1 MTKPRVK
8 ASDKGVAA
16 QPSLAD
22 IEPYQQGKSRLENF
36 EQPVRLSSNE
46 SSYGCSPM
54 ATEAFL
60 RAQQELHRYPDGSQL
75 NLREAVAEIHNVSP
89 AQIVCGNGSEELIG
103 LCTRSFV
110 SSGDE
115 VILTRNHF
123 VMCPI
128 YARAQGADV
137 ILADEAGDVID
148 VDKILAAI
156 TDRTRMVIVANPNNP
171 TGTYFNASEL
181 ERLISGVPESILL
194 ILDGA
199 YAEYVTAAD
208 YNDGLGYVSD
218 HINIVVTHTFSKIYG
233 LAALRVGWAYS
244 SKEIIELMNR
254 IRLPFNL
261 NSVGQKAAIAA
272 INDKNFINKA
282 IKHNKKWKPFIEKKL
297 NNLGLTII
305 PGVANFVLVKFKN
318 TKQANNCYTYL
329 ESKGIYVRKI
339 NEYGLPQFLRI
350 TVGLKNENITLCK
363 TISKFIS
370 L

>member
-1 MTKPRVK
+1 M
-8 ASDKGVAA
+8 
-16 QPSLAD
+16 
-22 IEPYQQGKSRLENF
+22 
-36 EQPVRLSSNE
+36 SSNE
-46 SSYGCSPM
+46 TPLGTSSKVIKLLKKNPFSIS
-54 ATEAFL
+54 
-60 RAQQELHRYPDGSQL
+60 RYPDGSA
-75 NLREAVAEIHNVSP
+75 NELRYELSKKFKISINN
-89 AQIVCGNGSEELIG
+89 IICGNGSDEILSLFAHCFSG
-103 LCTRSFV
+103 P
-110 SSGDE
+110 GDE
-115 VILTRNHF
+115 VIYSKHGFL
-123 VMCPI
+123 VYPI
-128 YARAQGADV
+128 AIKAAGSTPISVAEKNYKADV
-137 ILADEAGDVID
+137 NNIIKKASKKT
-148 VDKILAAI
+148 KICYI
-156 TDRTRMVIVANPNNP
+156 ANPNNP
-171 TGTYFNASEL
+171 TGTYLSKKEL
-181 ERLISGVPESILL
+181 IKLRENLPKKCLL
-194 ILDGA
+194 VIDSA
-199 YAEYVTAAD
+199 YAEYVNEPD
-208 YNDGLGYVSD
+208 YTDGLDLAKKYN
-218 HINIVVTHTFSKIYG
+218 NIACTRTFSKIYG

-329 ESKGIYVRKI
+329 ESKEIYVRKI

>member
-1 MTKPRVK
+1 VIKLLKKNPF
-8 ASDKGVAA
+8 SI
-16 QPSLAD
+16 S
-22 IEPYQQGKSRLENF
+22 
-36 EQPVRLSSNE
+36 
-46 SSYGCSPM
+46 
-54 ATEAFL
+54 
-60 RAQQELHRYPDGSQL
+60 RYPDGSA
-75 NLREAVAEIHNVSP
+75 NELRYELSKKFKININNV
-89 AQIVCGNGSEELIG
+89 ICGNGSDEILSLFAHCFSG
-103 LCTRSFV
+103 P
-110 SSGDE
+110 GDE
-115 VILTRNHF
+115 VIYSKHGFL
-123 VMCPI
+123 VYPI
-128 YARAQGADV
+128 AIKAAGSTPISVAEKNYKADV
-137 ILADEAGDVID
+137 NNIIKKASKKT
-148 VDKILAAI
+148 KICYI
-156 TDRTRMVIVANPNNP
+156 ANPNNP
-171 TGTYFNASEL
+171 TGTYLSKKEL
-181 ERLISGVPESILL
+181 IKLRENLPKKCLL
-194 ILDGA
+194 VIDSA
-199 YAEYVTAAD
+199 YAEYVDESD
-208 YNDGLGYVSD
+208 YTDGLDLAKKYN
-218 HINIVVTHTFSKIYG
+218 NIACTRTFSKIYG

-282 IKHNKKWKPFIEKKL
+282 IKHNKKWKPFIETKL

>member
-1 MTKPRVK
+1 MIKLLKKNPF
-8 ASDKGVAA
+8 SI
-16 QPSLAD
+16 S
-22 IEPYQQGKSRLENF
+22 
-36 EQPVRLSSNE
+36 
-46 SSYGCSPM
+46 
-54 ATEAFL
+54 
-60 RAQQELHRYPDGSQL
+60 RYPDGSA
-75 NLREAVAEIHNVSP
+75 NELRYELSKKFKISINNV
-89 AQIVCGNGSEELIG
+89 ICGNGSDEILSLFAHCFSG
-103 LCTRSFV
+103 P
-110 SSGDE
+110 GDE
-115 VILTRNHF
+115 VIYSKHGFL
-123 VMCPI
+123 VYPI
-128 YARAQGADV
+128 AIKAAGSTPISVAEKNYKADV
-137 ILADEAGDVID
+137 NNIIKKASKKT
-148 VDKILAAI
+148 KICYI
-156 TDRTRMVIVANPNNP
+156 ANPNNP
-171 TGTYFNASEL
+171 TGTYLSKKEL
-181 ERLISGVPESILL
+181 IKLRENLPKKCLL
-194 ILDGA
+194 VIDSA
-199 YAEYVTAAD
+199 YAEYVDEPD
-208 YNDGLGYVSD
+208 YTDGLDLAKKYN
-218 HINIVVTHTFSKIYG
+218 NIACTRTFSKIYG

>member
-1 MTKPRVK
+1 M
-8 ASDKGVAA
+8 
-16 QPSLAD
+16 
-22 IEPYQQGKSRLENF
+22 
-36 EQPVRLSSNE
+36 SSNE
-46 SSYGCSPM
+46 TPLGTSSKVIKLLKKNPFSIS
-54 ATEAFL
+54 
-60 RAQQELHRYPDGSQL
+60 RYPDGSA
-75 NLREAVAEIHNVSP
+75 NELRYELSKKFKIN
-89 AQIVCGNGSEELIG
+89 INNIICGNGSDEILSLFAHCFSG
-103 LCTRSFV
+103 P
-110 SSGDE
+110 GDE
-115 VILTRNHF
+115 VIYSKHGFL
-123 VMCPI
+123 VYPI
-128 YARAQGADV
+128 AIKAAGSTPISVAEKNYKADV
-137 ILADEAGDVID
+137 NNIIKKASKKT
-148 VDKILAAI
+148 KICYI
-156 TDRTRMVIVANPNNP
+156 ANPNNP
-171 TGTYFNASEL
+171 TGTYLSKKEL
-181 ERLISGVPESILL
+181 IKLRENLPKKCLL
-194 ILDGA
+194 VIDSA
-199 YAEYVTAAD
+199 YAEYVDEPD
-208 YNDGLGYVSD
+208 YTDGLDLAKKYN
-218 HINIVVTHTFSKIYG
+218 NIACTRTFSKIYG

-329 ESKGIYVRKI
+329 ESKEIYVRKI

>member
-1 MTKPRVK
+1 MIKLLKKNPF
-8 ASDKGVAA
+8 SI
-16 QPSLAD
+16 S
-22 IEPYQQGKSRLENF
+22 
-36 EQPVRLSSNE
+36 
-46 SSYGCSPM
+46 
-54 ATEAFL
+54 
-60 RAQQELHRYPDGSQL
+60 RYPDGSA
-75 NLREAVAEIHNVSP
+75 NELRYELSKKFKININNV
-89 AQIVCGNGSEELIG
+89 ICGNGSDEILSLFAHCFSG
-103 LCTRSFV
+103 P
-110 SSGDE
+110 GDE
-115 VILTRNHF
+115 VIYSKHGFL
-123 VMCPI
+123 VYPI
-128 YARAQGADV
+128 AIKAAGSTPISVAEKNYKADV
-137 ILADEAGDVID
+137 NNIIKKASKKT
-148 VDKILAAI
+148 KICYI
-156 TDRTRMVIVANPNNP
+156 ANPNNP
-171 TGTYFNASEL
+171 TGTYLSKKEL
-181 ERLISGVPESILL
+181 IKLRENLPKKCLL
-194 ILDGA
+194 VIDSA
-199 YAEYVTAAD
+199 YAEYVDESD
-208 YNDGLGYVSD
+208 YTDGLDLAKKYN
-218 HINIVVTHTFSKIYG
+218 NIACTRTFSKIYG

-282 IKHNKKWKPFIEKKL
+282 IKHNKKWKPFIETKL

>member
-1 MTKPRVK
+1 MIKLLKKNPF
-8 ASDKGVAA
+8 SI
-16 QPSLAD
+16 S
-22 IEPYQQGKSRLENF
+22 
-36 EQPVRLSSNE
+36 
-46 SSYGCSPM
+46 
-54 ATEAFL
+54 
-60 RAQQELHRYPDGSQL
+60 RYPDSSA
-75 NLREAVAEIHNVSP
+75 NELRYELSKKFKININNV
-89 AQIVCGNGSEELIG
+89 ICGNGSDEILSLYARCFSG
-103 LCTRSFV
+103 P
-110 SSGDE
+110 GDE
-115 VILTRNHF
+115 VIYSKHGFL
-123 VMCPI
+123 VYPI
-128 YARAQGADV
+128 AIKAAGSTPISVAEKNYKADV
-137 ILADEAGDVID
+137 NNIIKKASKKT
-148 VDKILAAI
+148 KICYI
-156 TDRTRMVIVANPNNP
+156 ANPNNP
-171 TGTYFNASEL
+171 TGTYLSKKEL
-181 ERLISGVPESILL
+181 IKLRENLPKKCLL
-194 ILDGA
+194 VIDSA
-199 YAEYVTAAD
+199 YAEYVDESD
-208 YNDGLGYVSD
+208 YTDGLDLAKKYN
-218 HINIVVTHTFSKIYG
+218 NIACTRTFSKIYG